1 VNIDLDRLAE
11 LVSLV
16 KGARISE
23 LTIRDGDDFI
33 TIKKPLVCP
42 PPAGAG
48 ATALAAS
55 SSAADTH
62 EASQEPEEPADETA
76 AAELETARYVT
87 VKANMVGT
95 FSLGE
100 KPGGEPLV
108 RVGQQVE
115 TGQVVCTIESMKLVH
130 EVHTSASG
138 TVVQILAE
146 DGQPVEYGSDL
157 MLIEA
162 AGGSGRD

>member
-1 VNIDLDRLAE
+1 MNIDLDRLAE
-11 LVSLV
+11 LVNLF

-23 LTIRDGDDFI
+23 LTIRDGDDCI
-33 TIKKPLVCP
+33 TLKKSLVCSP
-42 PPAGAG
+42 QSGTAASAPAAPPAP
-48 ATALAAS
+48 
-55 SSAADTH
+55 ADTLPARR
-62 EASQEPEEPADETA
+62 EAEEPAAETA
-76 AAELETARYVT
+76 AAELETTRYVT

-95 FSLGE
+95 FSLDE

-130 EVHTSASG
+130 EVHTSAAG

-162 AGGSGRD
+162 EGGSGRD